1 MEETLEYWQEVLD
14 QHQKHLEI
22 LDSKLELGSFD
33 LDRKNAQI
41 AINEAIKKIEELS

>member
-1 MEETLEYWQEVLD
+1 MEDTIEYWQEVLD

-22 LDSKLELGSFD
+22 LNSKFELGSFD

-41 AINEAIKKIEELS
+41 AIEEAIKKIEELS